1 MFGIALAADVFSRYA
16 EYAFQGFVLVE
27 VCIQNYLFVK
37 LIPKYSEDGM
47 RIKEEIEGFEMF
59 IKTVKDDDF
68 ADKTPEMFDKY
79 FAYAYVLGLEN
90 AWASK
95 FEDVLKQANY
105 TPSWCSDYLFVSG
118 MFDCS
123 SFTSSFSSA
132 FSSGMSA
139 ASTAP
144 LSSNSSSSD
153 GGSGGSSGGGGF
165 SGGGGGGRWP
175 EVAGKIV

>member
-1 MFGIALAADVFSRYA
+1 
-16 EYAFQGFVLVE
+16 
-27 VCIQNYLFVK
+27 
-37 LIPKYSEDGM
+37 
-47 RIKEEIEGFEMF
+47 MF
-59 IKTVKDDDF
+59 IKTTEYESFVEKS
-68 ADKTPEMFDKY
+68 PEMFDKY
-79 FAYAYVLGLEN
+79 FAYAYALGLEN
-90 AWASK
+90 KWAKK
-95 FEDVLKQANY
+95 FEKILAKIDYAP
-105 TPSWCSDYLFVSG
+105 TWCTRELYYNG
-118 MFDCS
+118 NFDCS

-175 EVAGKIV
+175 EVAGKKIKNSIKLALSY

>member
-1 MFGIALAADVFSRYA
+1 MAADVFSRYA

-123 SFTSSFSSA
+123 SFTSSFSSSI
-132 FSSGMSA
+132 SSGVSS

-144 LSSNSSSSD
+144 SSSS
-153 GGSGGSSGGGGF
+153 SSGGGGF